1 MAIKGLALVSL
12 DSDKAQIATT
22 VELQQSDCKKI
33 AEIFHFFFAKKKSF
47 ECKKKTIE
55 LLNIEQWTALH
66 PMVNSVSSKAHT
78 PMIRPH
84 HALL

>member
-1 MAIKGLALVSL
+1 MALVSL
-12 DSDKAQIATT
+12 DSDKAQIATA

-33 AEIFHFFFAKKKSF
+33 VEIFHFFCKKKSF

-78 PMIRPH
+78 PMTRPH